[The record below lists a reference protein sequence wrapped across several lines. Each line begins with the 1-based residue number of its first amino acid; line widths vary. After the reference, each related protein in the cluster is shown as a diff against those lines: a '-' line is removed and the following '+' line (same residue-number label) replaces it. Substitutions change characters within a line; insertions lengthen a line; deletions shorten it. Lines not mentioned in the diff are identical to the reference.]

1 MRQAGGIPMGNVRIL
16 SRSNEAFD
24 DRATA
29 GRLLA
34 AELAEYRGR
43 QPVILGVPRGG
54 VIVAREVAHA
64 LDGVVDVVLAHKLG
78 APGHTELALG
88 AVAENGRLF
97 LNASVV
103 ATIAIDDA
111 YIEAEKARQMV
122 QIRRRTEMIRKVRPK
137 VPLKGR
143 TVILTDDGVAT
154 GATTQ
159 AALWAVRLEQPEK
172 LVAAI
177 PVGPEETILEL
188 GKLVDDM
195 VCLRCPPSFFAV
207 GQFYSHFSPVE
218 DEDMLR
224 VLADQTRSR
233 VNR

>member
-1 MRQAGGIPMGNVRIL
+1 MGNVRIL

-88 AVAENGRLF
+88 EQ
-97 LNASVV
+97 SP
-103 ATIAIDDA
+103 
-111 YIEAEKARQMV
+111 
-122 QIRRRTEMIRKVRPK
+122 RTAGCSSMRAWWP
-137 VPLKGR
+137 
-143 TVILTDDGVAT
+143 
-154 GATTQ
+154 
-159 AALWAVRLEQPEK
+159 
-172 LVAAI
+172 
-177 PVGPEETILEL
+177 
-188 GKLVDDM
+188 
-195 VCLRCPPSFFAV
+195 
-207 GQFYSHFSPVE
+207 
-218 DEDMLR
+218 
-224 VLADQTRSR
+224 RSR
-233 VNR
+233 